1 MAFKLNNPPYVAT
14 APVHEIDMEDGIL
27 GKADRNGSILI
38 NKNIKD
44 PKQRQDVVNHEQIHI
59 NDIKSGLLYY
69 DDENVY
75 SRKSVNDK
83 WQIHPRKNMK
93 EGNKSLSWEQ
103 KAHKHS

>member
-14 APVHEIDMEDGIL
+14 APVHEIDMEDGVL
-27 GKADRNGSILI
+27 GKADRNGNILI
-38 NKNIKD
+38 NTTIKD
-44 PKQRQDVVNHEQIHI
+44 PKQRQEVVDHEQIHI

-83 WQIHPRKNMK
+83 WQIHSRTNMK
-93 EGNKSLSWEQ
+93 EGSKSLPWEQ